1 MMTPVA
7 RGVYLADVNGL
18 VPYRDTKHCVCVSAG
33 GGRYFLVNTIHRDEY
48 NDFTIKASDYPFL
61 KGKDRC
67 VACLQWVAIPNDR
80 LLRQVGTLSDADAK
94 TVYEKVKA
102 SHKIRKSVKKEILDE
117 LWKTFK

>member
-1 MMTPVA
+1 MIKPVA

-33 GGRYFLVNTIHRDEY
+33 GGRYFLVNTLHRDEY
-48 NDFTIKASDYPFL
+48 NDFPIKASDYAFL
-61 KGKDRC
+61 KGQDRC
-67 VACLQWVAIPNDR
+67 IACLQWILIPDER
-80 LLRQVGTLSDADAK
+80 LLRHVGTLSDADAK